1 MATVNSKTIKN
12 KCVHAKIEIE
22 GIQYR
27 CVSFFVDNPT
37 KCAEKDWSIF
47 TIHDSK
53 KILIDQLTLAILEQC
68 ETNFLTRQTDKN
80 MDEPPIVA
88 VEMMMLETD
97 TPPTS
102 PKNVEIVEKV
112 EEVE

>member
-1 MATVNSKTIKN
+1 
-12 KCVHAKIEIE
+12 
-22 GIQYR
+22 
-27 CVSFFVDNPT
+27 
-37 KCAEKDWSIF
+37 
-47 TIHDSK
+47 
-53 KILIDQLTLAILEQC
+53 
-68 ETNFLTRQTDKN
+68 